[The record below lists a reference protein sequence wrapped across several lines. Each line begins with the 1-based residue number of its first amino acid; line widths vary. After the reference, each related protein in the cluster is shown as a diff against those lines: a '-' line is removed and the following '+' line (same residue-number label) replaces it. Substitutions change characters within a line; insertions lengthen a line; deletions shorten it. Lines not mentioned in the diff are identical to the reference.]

1 MKEMLFWALGLIL
14 LAGIAYYVLS
24 AQVSGPPA
32 AAPCNKC
39 PHANSMKT
47 NVEPWQ

>member
-1 MKEMLFWALGLIL
+1 MIVWALGLIL
-14 LAGIAYYVLS
+14 LAGVAYYILS
-24 AQVSGPPA
+24 TQALGPAIP
-32 AAPCNKC
+32 APCNKC